1 MKYIWEDLPERKN
14 LFTVKNTVMLNLNTG
29 KTVQHYATN
38 TKIAVVQKC
47 ITPEKTYYRTQDAA
61 HHYLNYAFE
70 AEAFGLPNE
79 KAPSVHS
86 SKSNSLSKSTSNSK
100 RSANRTQTPN
110 KKQTSSQKVILP
122 NGGEGVRHRNWLSK
136 IFRRKN
142 GKTKNS

>member
-1 MKYIWEDLPERKN
+1 MKYIWQDLPERKN
-14 LFTVKNTVMLNLNTG
+14 YFTVKNTAMINLNTG
-29 KTVQHYATN
+29 KTVRQYCTN

-47 ITPEKTYYRTQDAA
+47 VTPDKTYYRTQDAA

-86 SKSNSLSKSTSNSK
+86 VKFNTMDKTTLKSMPISRTETSAQNKHSSKKGV
-100 RSANRTQTPN
+100 
-110 KKQTSSQKVILP
+110 SS
-122 NGGEGVRHRNWLSK
+122 NGGERRLIRGWLNR

-142 GKTKNS
+142 G